1 MKLQLAFTTSIIALF
16 LSAPAW
22 ADAVV
27 VIGDGPERMC
37 YVAAKTGIDSQAG
50 LDHCTLALDN
60 GLILHDRAATFVNRG
75 IIEHKLGRNNAAMED
90 FDTCLRLIP
99 DQPDAF
105 INRGVVKLSQGNAL
119 EALDDIQK
127 GIALGPSEPAVAYFD
142 RAIVYEKMAVGAERQ
157 AYLQKAYADYQR
169 AVKEAPEFAAASAA
183 LARFRVVPR
192 TRAS

>member
-127 GIALGPSEPAVAYFD
+127 GISLGPSEPAVAYFD

-157 AYLQKAYADYQR
+157 ANLQKAYADYQR

-192 TRAS
+192 ASAS

>member
-1 MKLQLAFTTSIIALF
+1 MRLQLTFAASMISLF
-16 LSAPAW
+16 LTVPAW

-37 YVAAKTGIDSQAG
+37 YLAARSGADAWAGID
-50 LDHCTLALDN
+50 HCNVALEN
-60 GLILHDRAATFVNRG
+60 GLIVHDRAATYVNRG
-75 IIEHKLGRNNAAMED
+75 ILQHKLGRNNAAMED
-90 FDTCLRLIP
+90 FEACLALIP

-127 GIALGPSEPAVAYFD
+127 GITLGPSEPALAYFD
-142 RAIVYEKMAVGAERQ
+142 RAIAYEKLAVGAERQ

-169 AVKEAPEFAAASAA
+169 AVKEAPDFTAASDA
-183 LARFRVVPR
+183 LARFRFVPK
-192 TRAS
+192 AKA